1 MGGAERRSG
10 GRRRR
15 PQPEHGDTLAS
26 CWGWGPPGE
35 CKLRPE
41 RGERQVLAGAEG
53 ADRGGPRPPG
63 AGAAQAEG
71 QCGGRQAA
79 TPAAPPQGRT
89 PGPQPVG
96 RPKTFARPAGDRS
109 RAPHGRRSSSA
120 GCSARVEAGEP
131 PPGAAGAEGNFTGRV
146 ADATTGASERGARTS
161 SADGPWRRQPP
172 GAGRP
177 SGRQREGETE
187 RPRSLATAPE
197 AARREEPPARS
208 GRAGGRASRA
218 AAERSVSG
226 RRRPLP
232 TRPGGRRARSCRT
245 PPWGTKDRARRHA
258 SFLLGVGTAWG
269 VRVSPGA
276 LGSPD
281 PRQGE
286 RGPWRPAGRPRQ
298 GATS

>member
-1 MGGAERRSG
+1 MG
-10 GRRRR
+10 
-15 PQPEHGDTLAS
+15 P
-26 CWGWGPPGE
+26 
-35 CKLRPE
+35 
-41 RGERQVLAGAEG
+41 
-53 ADRGGPRPPG
+53 DRGGCKPPGSGAAGRPPAWEEPRHGRRERRG
-63 AGAAQAEG
+63 AGRRAEVAGGAAQAEG
-71 QCGGRQAA
+71 QGDGRQAG
-79 TPAAPPQGRT
+79 TSAAPPQGRT

-96 RPKTFARPAGDRS
+96 RPMTLARPRGDRS
-109 RAPHGRRSSSA
+109 GAAHGRRSSSA
-120 GCSARVEAGEP
+120 GCSAGVEAGEP